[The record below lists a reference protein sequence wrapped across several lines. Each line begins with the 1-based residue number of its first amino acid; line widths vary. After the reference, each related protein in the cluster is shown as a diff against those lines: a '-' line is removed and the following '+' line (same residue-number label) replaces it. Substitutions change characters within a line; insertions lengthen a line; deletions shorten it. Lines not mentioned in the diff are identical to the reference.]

1 MVAVKIQLSGVVSR
15 WDDNGVGSDQA
26 MQPVTVSAATPD
38 ALRAQVITILDE
50 LARVVWAAPADEQP
64 T

>member
-15 WDDNGVGSDQA
+15 WDDNGVGSDQT

-38 ALRAQVITILDE
+38 ALRAQVMTILDE
-50 LARVVWAAPADEQP
+50 LAQVVWVPPTDEEP